1 LPALGDPLAVCP
13 VCRETMGVDRTD
25 SPLFFAYCRLFQQAM
40 RLAAY
45 AMPWRTPQVLRSYAA
60 MVADLKAKGHTS
72 VLVVTDGG
80 LVKAGLAA
88 GLAEALDEGGID
100 FVQYDKTAA
109 GPTID
114 DVEEALRLYQDHDC
128 SAIIALGGGSPID
141 CAKGVAARVAH
152 PDKTIHQ
159 LRGQLKVRWG
169 VPYLV
174 AVPTTAGTG
183 SETTVA
189 AVISDPNT
197 HEKFALNDPA
207 LIPHAAVLDPRL
219 TAGVPPKVTAA
230 TGMDALS
237 HAVEAYIGNSNTAK
251 TRREALIA
259 TRLIFENLPTAVADG
274 SNLDARAAM
283 QQAAFRAGEAF
294 TRAYVGYVH
303 AASHQLSGMYGT
315 VHGVGNTVLMP
326 HVLDMYLEPG
336 GVEPLSEVRRH
347 ELNRRLAEL
356 GEAAGLPTTGTQE
369 QRAEE
374 FIAAI
379 RALAAEIGMPD
390 TLPEIRAEDIPEL
403 AKRAFAEGNP
413 LYPVPREFT
422 HADFAELYRRAA
434 GLDNIA
440 GRSAASDD
448 AQPE

>member
-1 LPALGDPLAVCP
+1 
-13 VCRETMGVDRTD
+13 MSVDVTE
-25 SPLFFAYCRLFQQAM
+25 SPLFFAYCRAFQTVM

-45 AMPWRTPQVLRSYAA
+45 ALPWRTPTVLRSYPAL
-60 MVADLKAKGHTS
+60 VADLTEKGHHS

-80 LVKAGLAA
+80 LVNAGLADQ
-88 GLAEALDEGGID
+88 LTTALRDGGIEC
-100 FVQYDKTAA
+100 VQHDKTAA

-114 DVEEALRLYQDHDC
+114 DVETALELYRDHNC

-152 PDKTIHQ
+152 PNKTIHQ
-159 LRGQLKVRWG
+159 LRGQLKVLRG

-174 AVPTTAGTG
+174 AIPTTAGTG

-189 AVISDPNT
+189 AVITDPKT

-251 TRREALIA
+251 TRSEALIA
-259 TRLIFENLPTAVADG
+259 TRLIFENLPKAVADG
-274 SNLDARAAM
+274 SDLDARAAM

-303 AASHQLSGMYGT
+303 AASHQLSGKYGT

-326 HVLDMYLEPG
+326 HVLEMYLEPG
-336 GVEPLSEVRRH
+336 PHQLSPVRRR
-347 ELNRRLAEL
+347 ELERRLAEL
-356 GEAAGLPTTGTQE
+356 GDAAGLPTTGTLE

-379 RALAAEIGMPD
+379 RALAAELGLPEV
-390 TLPEIRAEDIPEL
+390 LPEIQPEDLDEL
-403 AKRAFAEGNP
+403 ASRAFAEGNP

-422 HADFAELYRRAA
+422 HADFVDLYRRAG
-434 GLDNIA
+434 GLGA
-440 GRSAASDD
+440 ESR
-448 AQPE
+448 E